1 MSSPYLLGLTRV
13 STEHQSLDQQTDSLV
28 AAGVPPERIYSD
40 KASGSAGTPRPG
52 LEALLA
58 VARPGDVIVVVGA
71 DRLGRDVPEMS
82 ATLRDLR
89 DRGITVRSLRE
100 GLDSS
105 TPVGEAM
112 LNLLIAIGGIELALA
127 KERRAAS
134 RAARKAR
141 GQSIGRPKALSE
153 AKAAQL
159 VRLVRAGE
167 PVALAAEAFG
177 ISRASAYRIVKDA
190 ALDGAASEGAV
201 A

>member
-1 MSSPYLLGLTRV
+1 MSSPYLFGLARV
-13 STEHQSLDQQTDSLV
+13 STEHQSLDQQTDALV
-28 AAGVPPERIYSD
+28 AAGVPAERIYSD

-52 LEALLA
+52 LEALLT

-141 GQSIGRPKALSE
+141 GQSIGRPKALAP

>member
-1 MSSPYLLGLTRV
+1 MSSPYLLGLARF

-28 AAGVPPERIYSD
+28 AAGVPAERIYSD

-52 LEALLA
+52 LEALLT
-58 VARPGDVIVVVGA
+58 VARAGDVIVVVGA

-141 GQSIGRPKALSE
+141 GQSIGRPKALSD

-159 VRLVRAGE
+159 VRLVQAGE
-167 PVALAAEAFG
+167 PVRWQLRRSGSAELRRTE
-177 ISRASAYRIVKDA
+177 S
-190 ALDGAASEGAV
+190 
-201 A
+201 

>member
-1 MSSPYLLGLTRV
+1 MSSPYLLGLARV

-28 AAGVPPERIYSD
+28 AAGVPAERIYSD

-52 LEALLA
+52 LEALLT
-58 VARPGDVIVVVGA
+58 VARAGDVIVVVGA

-134 RAARKAR
+134 RVARKAR
-141 GQSIGRPKALSE
+141 GQSIGRPKALSPG
-153 AKAAQL
+153 KAAQL

-167 PVALAAEAFG
+167 PVAMAAEAFG
-177 ISRASAYRIVKDA
+177 ISRASAYRIVKEA
-190 ALDGAASEGAV
+190 ALGEGSAEGAV